1 MYPHPKDFQ
10 PLFGLIDD
18 ELSGE
23 QHHPHIH
30 YIFTDDDDDLVT
42 NAAIHALEAKTSP
55 IKPGCLPKSST
66 ASNDQ
71 SSTDTERFILLDL
84 DPTGSNVV
92 SAQSLSPDWQ
102 ILSTELSLAPS
113 FQDNSNA
120 IDGGMMLR
128 VRGVESST
136 RMIGAVELNATE
148 VLDQARTQ
156 TNDHMTDAMSNL
168 ADRFQHELDIAKR
181 MMTQWDES

>member
-1 MYPHPKDFQ
+1 LHEEAVNAEEHMFPQPKDFQ

-18 ELSGE
+18 ELSGD

-42 NAAIHALEAKTSP
+42 NAALHALKAKTNPTS
-55 IKPGCLPKSST
+55 L
-66 ASNDQ
+66 
-71 SSTDTERFILLDL
+71 TDSTERFILLDL

-92 SAQSLSPDWQ
+92 SAQSLSPEWQ

-113 FQDNSNA
+113 FQDNNNA
-120 IDGGMMLR
+120 TDGGMMLR

-136 RMIGAVELNATE
+136 RMTGAAEANATE

-156 TNDHMTDAMSNL
+156 SNDHMTNAMSTL
-168 ADRFQHELDIAKR
+168 ADRFQRELDIIQR
-181 MMTQWDES
+181 MMTQWDDS